1 MTAPVSVSCSKQT
14 KSLTQTGLRSISG
27 IGTDRR
33 ACIYISRHLPSGRQ
47 TGSNPSAKLV
57 GARLSWRNIAITL

>member
-14 KSLTQTGLRSISG
+14 KSLSQTGLRSISG

-33 ACIYISRHLPSGRQ
+33 ASDMFRVRPTLPDFWRRADFSLLIF
-47 TGSNPSAKLV
+47 GS
-57 GARLSWRNIAITL
+57 